1 MNEQNLSLKAKQ
13 LSNSHDLI
21 YVGDQAA
28 KYAVLC
34 DVRQEADGRLLVEG
48 GKLLEQSQQVLIF
61 IISRMPVANNNQH
74 FISTSFRSV
83 DARC

>member
-21 YVGDQAA
+21 YSRASIKHQF
-28 KYAVLC
+28 C